1 MWLRA
6 ASSWAA
12 TVAGVSPQ
20 GKVSV
25 VESVKITFDSAV
37 IAFGDAQAM
46 APAKVTCGDPGIKG
60 SGRWLDPKRWTYV
73 FHAKLGP
80 GVHCA
85 VDIDPAF
92 RTLAGQPITGSTHFE
107 FNTGGPHVRRI
118 RPSSSSRIEDEQL
131 FVVRF
136 NGDVAPAALVGGAV
150 ERRAGKV
157 GWSKGS

>member
-1 MWLRA
+1 MVRVVMVALMWLMA

-73 FHAKLGP
+73 FHAKL
-80 GVHCA
+80 
-85 VDIDPAF
+85 D
-92 RTLAGQPITGSTHFE
+92 RKSTRL
-107 FNTGGPHVRRI
+107 N
-118 RPSSSSRIEDEQL
+118 SSH
-131 FVVRF
+131 
-136 NGDVAPAALVGGAV
+136 
-150 ERRAGKV
+150 
-157 GWSKGS
+157 